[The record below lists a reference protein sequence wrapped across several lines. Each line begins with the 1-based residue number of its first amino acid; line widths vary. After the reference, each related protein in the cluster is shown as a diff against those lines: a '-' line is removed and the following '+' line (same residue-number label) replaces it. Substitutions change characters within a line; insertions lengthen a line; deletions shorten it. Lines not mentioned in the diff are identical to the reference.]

1 LIRQANKIFWLSLVG
16 SLFCLSLILAQAQAS
31 DTNFS
36 SKDLLGVK
44 SDTKSLSLL
53 DPARLR
59 MYHSYTFSY
68 FSGAKT
74 SGSFGVYTTTLKYQ
88 LSNPL
93 SLTLSLNYL
102 HQPLSVFGRDDL
114 RVKNDVLPNFQLHY
128 RPNNKFSLWINV
140 VTFLAP
146 FYLEN
151 ENYLW
156 WEHRRSG
163 FDFPQDIEA
172 R

>member
-1 LIRQANKIFWLSLVG
+1 VARDWVILMRQANKIFWLSLVG
-16 SLFCLSLILAQAQAS
+16 SLFCFSLILAQVQAS
-31 DTNFS
+31 DTDFG

-74 SGSFGVYTTTLKYQ
+74 SGSFGVYTTTMNYQ

-114 RVKNDVLPNFQLHY
+114 RVKNSILPNFQLHY
-128 RPNNKFSLWINV
+128 KPSNNFSLWINV
-140 VTFLAP
+140 QTFASPYGLG
-146 FYLEN
+146 N
-151 ENYLW
+151 EDLW
-156 WEHRRSG
+156 WEHRK
-163 FDFPQDIEA
+163 
-172 R
+172 

>member
-1 LIRQANKIFWLSLVG
+1 MRQVNKIFWLSLVG
-16 SLFCLSLILAQAQAS
+16 SLFCFSLILAQVQAS
-31 DTNFS
+31 DTDFS
-36 SKDLLGVK
+36 SQDLLGVK

-74 SGSFGVYTTTLKYQ
+74 SGSFGVYTTTMNYQ

-114 RVKNDVLPNFQLHY
+114 RVKNSILPNFQLHY
-128 RPNNKFSLWINV
+128 KPSNNFSFWINV

-146 FYLEN
+146 FCLED

-156 WEHRRSG
+156 WERERSG
-163 FDFPQDIEA
+163 FDFPQDQKT

>member
-1 LIRQANKIFWLSLVG
+1 MRQANKIFWLSLVG
-16 SLFCLSLILAQAQAS
+16 WLFCLSLILAQVQAS

-102 HQPLSVFGRDDL
+102 HQPLSVFRQDDL
-114 RVKNDVLPNFQLHY
+114 RVKNDILPNFQLHY
-128 RPNNKFSLWINV
+128 RPNSNFSLWINV

-146 FYLEN
+146 FYLGN
-151 ENYLW
+151 ENDLW

-163 FDFPQDIEA
+163 FDFPQYQKT